1 MDKLKILVIDDEK
14 RVREEVREFLTPT
27 FDVFMAEYPSVA
39 TSILE
44 EENIDIAILD
54 IKMPEIDG
62 LSYLQKLNKEYPEL
76 EVIMITGHGDMDN
89 VILAMRYGACDF
101 LNKPFRLM
109 DLHAAIER
117 TKRFIKL
124 NRDLAELKKNY
135 SLISK
140 LLQAN
145 LGTEIIGQSRAIKN
159 IIKMMSRVAGSYD
172 TAVLVTGE
180 SGTGKELVARGIHYM
195 SSRKDLPFYDLN
207 CSAIPENL
215 FESEFF
221 GHVKGSF
228 TGALDNKIGLF
239 ETADKG
245 AVFLDEVS
253 EMPLHLQTKLLRF
266 LDNKTLRRLGSHKD
280 VKVDVRVIAATN
292 SNTDLLLDEGKF
304 RRDFFHRLNTFHIHI
319 PPLRERKDDIS
330 VLAKHFLKVMTK
342 KMNKDIS
349 YIDEKV
355 IQRFYVYSFPG
366 NVRELKN
373 MVERAVILCD
383 GDVLLMKHFPVFYH
397 EADVDDDIEIYDLF
411 LIEKRAIIKALKKTE
426 YNKSK
431 AADLLGVTWQAL
443 DRRIKKYDISDGENI

>member
-1 MDKLKILVIDDEK
+1 MDKLKILVVDDEK

-27 FDVFMAEYPSVA
+27 FDVYMAEYPSVA

-62 LSYLQKLNKEYPEL
+62 LSYLQKIHAEYPDL

-89 VILAMRYGACDF
+89 VILAMRYGASDF

-145 LGTEIIGQSRAIKN
+145 LGAEIIGQSSSIKG
-159 IIKMMSRVAGSYD
+159 IIKMMSRVASSSD
-172 TAVLVTGE
+172 TSVLITGE

-195 SSRKDLPFYDLN
+195 SSRKELPFYDLN

-221 GHVKGSF
+221 GHIKGSF
-228 TGALDNKIGLF
+228 TGALENKIGLF

-253 EMPLHLQTKLLRF
+253 EMPIHLQAKLLRF
-266 LDNKTLRRLGSHKD
+266 LDNKTFRKLGSHQD
-280 VKVDVRVIAATN
+280 IKVDVRVIAATN
-292 SNTDLLLDEGKF
+292 SNTDILLDEGKF
-304 RRDFFHRLNTFHIHI
+304 RRDLFHRLNTFHIHI

-330 VLAKHFLKVMTK
+330 VLAKHFLKVISQ

-355 IQRFYVYSFPG
+355 IQRFYAYTFPG

-373 MVERAVILCD
+373 MVERAIILCD
-383 GDVLLMKHFPVFYH
+383 SNILQLKHFPVFYH
-397 EADVDDDIEIYDLF
+397 EGEIDDDIEIYDLHH
-411 LIEKRAIIKALKKTE
+411 IEKRAIIKALKKSD
-426 YNKSK
+426 YNKSR
-431 AADLLGVTWQAL
+431 AADLLGITWQAL
-443 DRRIKKYDISDGENI
+443 DRRVKKYNISDGENM